1 MNEFLSR
8 SLLLSNRTLIV
19 LVFAQECRRD
29 NNDHRM
35 DMSRKNLDY
44 VNVVNV
50 VARPM
55 LLYIQ
60 VYDDESYSFFA

>member
-1 MNEFLSR
+1 
-8 SLLLSNRTLIV
+8 
-19 LVFAQECRRD
+19 
-29 NNDHRM
+29 M
-35 DMSRKNLDY
+35 DMSTKNLDY

-60 VYDDESYSFFA
+60 VYDDESYSFLLNGGASKTHIKLFLYL